1 VNKNIQM
8 NFVKTVL
15 IYSKYSQHCKKLL
28 DTVQNSNVNFLDLQ
42 TLCIDNEK
50 IRSRIKS
57 NKLLEI
63 SSVPCLLI
71 FYQNG
76 TVEKFEST
84 DCFNWFN
91 MYIKE
96 KTEVPREVQREVPRE
111 VQREVPREVQREVP
125 REVQREVPP
134 KTERPKMKKVSVTS
148 VEDISFDNDEND
160 RHRNIPQPKRI
171 REDDS
176 GYIDDD
182 NLFSGEQIELK
193 EASNAIKKQK
203 STVQDPHGTAAKAKQ
218 LAQAREQIETSINPI
233 SQRPNDVRRS

>member
-1 VNKNIQM
+1 M

-96 KTEVPREVQREVPRE
+96 KT
-111 VQREVPREVQREVP
+111 EVPREVQREVP